1 MRIKAA
7 MKHIIIVSF
16 FLLNACVSS
25 SSNSQHTKAL
35 ALASENGP
43 ALLFIAGLP
52 LQYYCE
58 HSVWPITPV
67 LAAGSKPFLS
77 GVRRLRFYTEELNY
91 VATFQLHSFVAEDNF
106 SVNWQMI
113 IPPPMP
119 GRGEQIVPLLI
130 VAKQF
135 NIAVSFDYEYAC
147 FPEEKK

>member
-1 MRIKAA
+1 MTAIKHLITA
-7 MKHIIIVSF
+7 SF

-67 LAAGSKPFLS
+67 LPAGNKPFLS
-77 GVRRLRFYTEELNY
+77 GVRHLRFYAEGLNY
-91 VATFQLHSFVAEDNF
+91 VATFQLRSFVEDDLF

-113 IPPPMP
+113 IPPPTP
-119 GRGEQIVPLLI
+119 GRGSQLVPLLI
-130 VAKQF
+130 IAKRF
-135 NIAVSFDYEYAC
+135 NIVVPFDYEYAC
-147 FPEEKK
+147 FPEVKA